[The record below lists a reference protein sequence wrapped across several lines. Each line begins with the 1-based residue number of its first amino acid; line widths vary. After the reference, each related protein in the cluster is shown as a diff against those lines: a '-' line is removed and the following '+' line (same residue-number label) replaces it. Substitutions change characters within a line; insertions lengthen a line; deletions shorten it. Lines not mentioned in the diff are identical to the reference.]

1 MIVLHVDHR
10 HQTDFCLVFV
20 VFCEYRS
27 NAVTRSKANELF
39 VRRRKTSGIVRYS
52 LTRPAQMIGLH
63 VNHCHYTDGLVSLVF
78 CEYRS
83 NATFFECEL
92 VVVEGGVSFG

>member
-1 MIVLHVDHR
+1 
-10 HQTDFCLVFV
+10 
-20 VFCEYRS
+20 
-27 NAVTRSKANELF
+27 
-39 VRRRKTSGIVRYS
+39 
-52 LTRPAQMIGLH
+52 MIGLH

-92 VVVEGGVSFG
+92 VLVEGGVSFGEPTVFQGVFDIFLGDEATVHSAGAVFRD

>member
-1 MIVLHVDHR
+1 MSITVTKL
-10 HQTDFCLVFV
+10 TFV
-20 VFCEYRS
+20 SFSSFSANIAR
-27 NAVTRSKANELF
+27 TTRPRRSKANELF
-39 VRRRKTSGIVRYS
+39 VRRRKTSGIVYYS
-52 LTRPAQMIGLH
+52 LTRPARMIGLH

-92 VVVEGGVSFG
+92 VLVEGGVSFG